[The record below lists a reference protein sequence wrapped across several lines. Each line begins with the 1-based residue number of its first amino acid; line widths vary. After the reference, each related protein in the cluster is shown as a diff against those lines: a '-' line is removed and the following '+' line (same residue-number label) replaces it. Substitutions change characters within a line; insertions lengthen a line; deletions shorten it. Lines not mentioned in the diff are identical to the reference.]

1 MSFAE
6 SNIHPRRPIAN
17 PSDSDSLTLSRRG
30 AHTTVVTASS
40 STPSTTLENG
50 SRDIIANTSNNT
62 PLLFSRP
69 TEPGNASESEPII
82 RTKPTINCH
91 LPDHSYFHTGTPLSP
106 PASSS
111 GTRRVAA
118 SPTTPTFFEERSR
131 LWETD
136 RRATLVQTI
145 DPQQGSSSLPAF
157 PVGFTLSSGHP
168 VEKVDQHTPVPLVP
182 GSSSRSSTS
191 MFSSKSLRP
200 STPYLSSESNLVIIC
215 HAAAVDLVAP
225 RAVASSPT
233 SQLPGETS
241 NASHRSSRRPP
252 GRYEGVASDLSSSK
266 SHNMND
272 PTHATK
278 LTTSKYPSNSPTSSQ
293 SNPSPTSIYSPLLSR
308 PPIPQTSH
316 MPSIS
321 SYHSARKSSSSTTMS
336 TSSSSLRT
344 PHVRAEALPEHEFP
358 SHPNASTFGRTASA
372 NISLLGQ
379 ASTSSSR
386 SLSLPSL
393 SSTTTTS
400 SRGASVPFQ
409 TPPSSFSSSTT
420 SSPHS
425 RKVSGDLLPN
435 HPHDSRT
442 KPVSSS
448 PALDA
453 IPHKL
458 ALDDMKRL
466 LSKPAS
472 ILSGS
477 ESDGYRSL
485 GRSANRTGTV
495 VSSDDDAGGGG
506 YRSSP
511 GRLSSQVRDRLGVTV
526 GTTSEVDEDHS
537 FLSLGHTLPLP
548 TSTTIVQNNPSTDKR
563 AKNVLKRRPSNG
575 AKVPNPAIFP
585 ASYTEAKSKPRTG
598 MTSRSRSLPA
608 NPLPRHPPSGD
619 SVDTSGLT
627 PAGAVAMAYKQQQL
641 EERRRQQEELEKH
654 KKSEKGVSTPLS
666 SPSGSSTDHGTPKVS
681 NTPEASTSR
690 LPDHIVSSP
699 PSPPSTPYYTV
710 FGSTSG
716 KVVAVG
722 GPEDSWSE
730 YSLGT
735 QLANGLGSGIGHRT
749 ASVSVGKPRTSKSLS
764 RSLSRKLSGRWRKGS
779 MGVPDDDME
788 WEKIE
793 LPSVDRE
800 RELESESGRG
810 RPNLQERR
818 GYRRPV
824 LDGPNTEEIHKSL
837 RVSVDTHMRPVDEPT
852 TPALKTPRTS
862 ASMAADSAFDPGFST
877 VPGSQETKSEPGSGG
892 SKKLW
897 KLIKRISTGGLRDKY
912 TDSPLGSPSGSPPP
926 VPALPKDYVSMNYGP
941 KSMDGHGS
949 TPQAGALS
957 RFMQTRTSISG
968 GRPSQS
974 KGPAIHPPHPVP
986 AISSHSPRGHR
997 RSIATRSSSPG
1008 SSDVASSKFFQRTQS
1023 QRSSSSSYGD
1033 ELPPPVPDTVV
1044 GQHIIP
1050 PGELYKL
1057 TNNLHIEGDDSR
1069 LRRRKSSG
1077 KIAQPSVRKS
1087 TSSPESWKPSVE
1099 EPLPTPPRTAWKPPQ
1114 DSVRASPTIPEFST
1128 SAPINAFV
1136 GRRPSASAEST
1147 PPDVGADL
1155 KTPSRPSRS
1164 LHRTSPSTSRKSS
1177 PIRKLPSVPRFSSPP
1192 PVPDP
1197 LTNPN
1202 RASTS
1207 SHATARPRSYANSLV
1222 SSPTAQFRD
1231 RATIKPAW
1239 TEQEK
1244 TDMWNDLLERS
1255 ARAGG
1260 TLHLR
1265 GDDGLASDQ
1274 LRFSAATVS
1283 DSEVE

>member
-1 MSFAE
+1 MF
-6 SNIHPRRPIAN
+6 
-17 PSDSDSLTLSRRG
+17 
-30 AHTTVVTASS
+30 
-40 STPSTTLENG
+40 TP
-50 SRDIIANTSNNT
+50 
-62 PLLFSRP
+62 
-69 TEPGNASESEPII
+69 
-82 RTKPTINCH
+82 
-91 LPDHSYFHTGTPLSP
+91 
-106 PASSS
+106 
-111 GTRRVAA
+111 
-118 SPTTPTFFEERSR
+118 
-131 LWETD
+131 
-136 RRATLVQTI
+136 
-145 DPQQGSSSLPAF
+145 
-157 PVGFTLSSGHP
+157 
-168 VEKVDQHTPVPLVP
+168 
-182 GSSSRSSTS
+182 
-191 MFSSKSLRP
+191 KSLR
-200 STPYLSSESNLVIIC
+200 S
-215 HAAAVDLVAP
+215 AAVDLVAP

-233 SQLPGETS
+233 SQLSGETPS
-241 NASHRSSRRPP
+241 ASHRSSRRPP
-252 GRYEGVASDLSSSK
+252 GRYEGVAS
-266 SHNMND
+266 D

-293 SNPSPTSIYSPLLSR
+293 SNPSPTSIYNPPSLR

-316 MPSIS
+316 MPSTPP
-321 SYHSARKSSSSTTMS
+321 YHSARKSSSSTTMS

-372 NISLLGQ
+372 NILSLGQ

-425 RKVSGDLLPN
+425 RKASGDLLPN
-435 HPHDSRT
+435 HPHESRT
-442 KPVSSS
+442 KPPSSS

-477 ESDGYRSL
+477 ESDGYRFL

-511 GRLSSQVRDRLGVTV
+511 GRLSSQVRDRLGVTT
-526 GTTSEVDEDHS
+526 GTTSEGDEDHS
-537 FLSLGHTLPLP
+537 FLSLGYTLPLP
-548 TSTTIVQNNPSTDKR
+548 TSTTILQNNPSTDKR

-575 AKVPNPAIFP
+575 AKAPNPAIFP

-598 MTSRSRSLPA
+598 TASRSRSLPA
-608 NPLPRHPPSGD
+608 NPLPRQPPSGD

-627 PAGAVAMAYKQQQL
+627 PAGAVAMAYKQQQM

-666 SPSGSSTDHGTPKVS
+666 SSSGSSTDHGTPKVS
-681 NTPEASTSR
+681 STPEASTSH
-690 LPDHIVSSP
+690 LPDHIVSST

-793 LPSVDRE
+793 LPTVDRE

-818 GYRRPV
+818 GHRRPV
-824 LDGPNTEEIHKSL
+824 LDTPKTEEMAKSL
-837 RVSVDTHMRPVDEPT
+837 RVSVDTHTRPVDEST
-852 TPALKTPRTS
+852 TPASKTSRTS
-862 ASMAADSAFDPGFST
+862 PLMTADSTFDPAS
-877 VPGSQETKSEPGSGG
+877 PGSLETKSEQGSGG
-892 SKKLW
+892 GKKLW

-912 TDSPLGSPSGSPPP
+912 TDSPLGSPSGSP
-926 VPALPKDYVSMNYGP
+926 ATCSR
-941 KSMDGHGS
+941 
-949 TPQAGALS
+949 TPQRFCFDELRAQINGWTLEVPLRPGALS

-974 KGPAIHPPHPVP
+974 KGSAIHPPHPVP

-1057 TNNLHIEGDDSR
+1057 TNNLHTEADDSR
-1069 LRRRKSSG
+1069 LRHRKSSG
-1077 KIAQPSVRKS
+1077 KIAQPSIRRS
-1087 TSSPESWKPSVE
+1087 TSSPESWIPSAE
-1099 EPLPTPPRTAWKPPQ
+1099 EPLPMPPRTAWKPPQ

-1207 SHATARPRSYANSLV
+1207 SHATARPRSYANSFV

-1274 LRFSAATVS
+1274 LRFSAVTVS

>member
-1 MSFAE
+1 M
-6 SNIHPRRPIAN
+6 
-17 PSDSDSLTLSRRG
+17 
-30 AHTTVVTASS
+30 
-40 STPSTTLENG
+40 
-50 SRDIIANTSNNT
+50 
-62 PLLFSRP
+62 
-69 TEPGNASESEPII
+69 
-82 RTKPTINCH
+82 
-91 LPDHSYFHTGTPLSP
+91 
-106 PASSS
+106 
-111 GTRRVAA
+111 
-118 SPTTPTFFEERSR
+118 
-131 LWETD
+131 
-136 RRATLVQTI
+136 
-145 DPQQGSSSLPAF
+145 
-157 PVGFTLSSGHP
+157 
-168 VEKVDQHTPVPLVP
+168 
-182 GSSSRSSTS
+182 
-191 MFSSKSLRP
+191 
-200 STPYLSSESNLVIIC
+200 
-215 HAAAVDLVAP
+215 
-225 RAVASSPT
+225 
-233 SQLPGETS
+233 
-241 NASHRSSRRPP
+241 
-252 GRYEGVASDLSSSK
+252 
-266 SHNMND
+266 
-272 PTHATK
+272 
-278 LTTSKYPSNSPTSSQ
+278 
-293 SNPSPTSIYSPLLSR
+293 
-308 PPIPQTSH
+308 
-316 MPSIS
+316 
-321 SYHSARKSSSSTTMS
+321 
-336 TSSSSLRT
+336 
-344 PHVRAEALPEHEFP
+344 
-358 SHPNASTFGRTASA
+358 
-372 NISLLGQ
+372 
-379 ASTSSSR
+379 
-386 SLSLPSL
+386 
-393 SSTTTTS
+393 
-400 SRGASVPFQ
+400 PFQ

-420 SSPHS
+420 NSPHS
-425 RKVSGDLLPN
+425 RKASGDLLPN
-435 HPHDSRT
+435 HPHESRT
-442 KPVSSS
+442 KPPSSS

-485 GRSANRTGTV
+485 GRSANRAGTV

-511 GRLSSQVRDRLGVTV
+511 GRLSSQVRDRLGVRT
-526 GTTSEVDEDHS
+526 GTTSEGDEDHS

-548 TSTTIVQNNPSTDKR
+548 TSTTIVQNNPSTEKR
-563 AKNVLKRRPSNG
+563 TKNVLKRRPSNG
-575 AKVPNPAIFP
+575 AKAPNPVIFP
-585 ASYTEAKSKPRTG
+585 ASYTEAKLKPRTG
-598 MTSRSRSLPA
+598 MASRSRSLPA
-608 NPLPRHPPSGD
+608 NPLPRHPPSGE

-641 EERRRQQEELEKH
+641 EERRRQQEEQEKL
-654 KKSEKGVSTPLS
+654 KKEKGVSTPLS
-666 SPSGSSTDHGTPKVS
+666 SSSGSSTDHATPKVS
-681 NTPEASTSR
+681 SIPEASTSR

-699 PSPPSTPYYTV
+699 PSSPSTPYYTV

-735 QLANGLGSGIGHRT
+735 QLANGLGSGIGQRT

-800 RELESESGRG
+800 RELESELERG

-818 GYRRPV
+818 GHRGPV
-824 LDGPNTEEIHKSL
+824 LDGPKTEEITKFL
-837 RVSVDTHMRPVDEPT
+837 RVTVDTHARPVDEPT
-852 TPALKTPRTS
+852 TPVSKTPRTS
-862 ASMAADSAFDPGFST
+862 TSIAADSTFDPAFNA

-892 SKKLW
+892 GKKLW
-897 KLIKRISTGGLRDKY
+897 KLIKRISTGGLRDKF

-926 VPALPKDYVSMNYGP
+926 VPALPKDYVAMNYGP
-941 KSMDGHGS
+941 KSVDGHGNA
-949 TPQAGALS
+949 PPAGALS
-957 RFMQTRTSISG
+957 RFMQSRTSISG

-974 KGPAIHPPHPVP
+974 SKGPAIHPPHPVS

-1057 TNNLHIEGDDSR
+1057 TNSIHAEGDDSR
-1069 LRRRKSSG
+1069 LRHRKSLG
-1077 KIAQPSVRKS
+1077 KIAQPSVHRS
-1087 TSSPESWKPSVE
+1087 TSSPESWIPSAE

-1114 DSVRASPTIPEFST
+1114 DSIRASPTIPEFST

-1147 PPDVGADL
+1147 PSDVGADL
-1155 KTPSRPSRS
+1155 KTTPSRPSRS
-1164 LHRTSPSTSRKSS
+1164 LHRTSPSTSRISS

-1192 PVPDP
+1192 PVPDTP
-1197 LTNPN
+1197 TNPN

-1207 SHATARPRSYANSLV
+1207 SHATARPRSYANSFA
-1222 SSPTAQFRD
+1222 SPPTAQFRD

>member
-62 PLLFSRP
+62 PLLCSRP
-69 TEPGNASESEPII
+69 TEPGNTSESAPIT

-91 LPDHSYFHTGTPLSP
+91 LPDRLYSRTGTPLSP
-106 PASSS
+106 SASSS
-111 GTRRVAA
+111 GVRRVAA
-118 SPTTPTFFEERSR
+118 SPTTPTFFEEQSR
-131 LWETD
+131 EWETD

-145 DPQQGSSSLPAF
+145 DPRQGSSPASVF
-157 PVGFTLSSGHP
+157 PVGFALSSGHS
-168 VEKVDQHTPVPLVP
+168 VEKVDQLTPVPR
-182 GSSSRSSTS
+182 GSSLRSSTS
-191 MFSSKSLRP
+191 MLTSKSLRP
-200 STPYLSSESNLVIIC
+200 
-215 HAAAVDLVAP
+215 AAGDLVAP

-241 NASHRSSRRPP
+241 SPSHRSSRRPP
-252 GRYEGVASDLSSSK
+252 NRYEGVASDLSSSK

-278 LTTSKYPSNSPTSSQ
+278 LTTSKSTSNSQTPSQ
-293 SNPSPTSIYSPLLSR
+293 SNPSPTSNYKPPSSR
-308 PPIPQTSH
+308 PSIPQQTSR
-316 MPSIS
+316 MPSTP

-344 PHVRAEALPEHEFP
+344 PHVRAETLPEHEFP

-372 NISLLGQ
+372 NILSLGQ

-409 TPPSSFSSSTT
+409 TPPSSFSSATT
-420 SSPHS
+420 NSPHS
-425 RKVSGDLLPN
+425 RKASGDLLPN
-435 HPHDSRT
+435 HPHESRT
-442 KPVSSS
+442 KPPSSS

-485 GRSANRTGTV
+485 GRSANRAGTV

-511 GRLSSQVRDRLGVTV
+511 GRLSSQVRDRLGVRT
-526 GTTSEVDEDHS
+526 GTTSEEAEDHS

-563 AKNVLKRRPSNG
+563 TKNVLKRRPSNG
-575 AKVPNPAIFP
+575 AKVPNLTIFP
-585 ASYTEAKSKPRTG
+585 ASYTEAKLKPRIG
-598 MTSRSRSLPA
+598 MASRSRSLPG
-608 NPLPRHPPSGD
+608 NPLPRHPPSGE

-641 EERRRQQEELEKH
+641 EERRRQQEEQEKL
-654 KKSEKGVSTPLS
+654 KKEKDVSTPLS
-666 SPSGSSTDHGTPKVS
+666 SSSGSSTDHATPKVS
-681 NTPEASTSR
+681 STPEASTSR

-749 ASVSVGKPRTSKSLS
+749 SSVSVGKLRTSKSLS

-800 RELESESGRG
+800 RELESQSGRG

-818 GYRRPV
+818 GHRRPV
-824 LDGPNTEEIHKSL
+824 LDGPKTEEITKSL
-837 RVSVDTHMRPVDEPT
+837 RVSVGTHARPVDEPT
-852 TPALKTPRTS
+852 TPASKTPRAST
-862 ASMAADSAFDPGFST
+862 SMATDSTFDPVFNA

-892 SKKLW
+892 GKKLW
-897 KLIKRISTGGLRDKY
+897 KLIKRISTGGLRDKF
-912 TDSPLGSPSGSPPP
+912 TDSPLGSPSDSPPP
-926 VPALPKDYVSMNYGP
+926 VPALPKDYVPMNYGP

-949 TPQAGALS
+949 VPQAGALS

-974 KGPAIHPPHPVP
+974 SKGPAIHPPHPVP
-986 AISSHSPRGHR
+986 AISSNSPRGHR
-997 RSIATRSSSPG
+997 RSVATRSSSPG

-1057 TNNLHIEGDDSR
+1057 TNNIHAEGDDSR
-1069 LRRRKSSG
+1069 LRHRKSFG
-1077 KIAQPSVRKS
+1077 KIVQPAIRRS
-1087 TSSPESWKPSVE
+1087 TSSPESWIPSPE

-1128 SAPINAFV
+1128 SAPINAFM
-1136 GRRPSASAEST
+1136 GRKPSASAEST
-1147 PPDVGADL
+1147 PSDVGADL
-1155 KTPSRPSRS
+1155 KTTPSRPSRS
-1164 LHRTSPSTSRKSS
+1164 LHRTSPSTSRISS

-1192 PVPDP
+1192 PVPDTP
-1197 LTNPN
+1197 TNPN
-1202 RASTS
+1202 RTSTS
-1207 SHATARPRSYANSLV
+1207 SHATARPRSYANSLA

>member
-1 MSFAE
+1 M
-6 SNIHPRRPIAN
+6 
-17 PSDSDSLTLSRRG
+17 T
-30 AHTTVVTASS
+30 
-40 STPSTTLENG
+40 
-50 SRDIIANTSNNT
+50 
-62 PLLFSRP
+62 
-69 TEPGNASESEPII
+69 
-82 RTKPTINCH
+82 
-91 LPDHSYFHTGTPLSP
+91 Y
-106 PASSS
+106 
-111 GTRRVAA
+111 
-118 SPTTPTFFEERSR
+118 
-131 LWETD
+131 
-136 RRATLVQTI
+136 
-145 DPQQGSSSLPAF
+145 
-157 PVGFTLSSGHP
+157 
-168 VEKVDQHTPVPLVP
+168 
-182 GSSSRSSTS
+182 
-191 MFSSKSLRP
+191 KSLRP
-200 STPYLSSESNLVIIC
+200 T
-215 HAAAVDLVAP
+215 AVDPVAP
-225 RAVASSPT
+225 RAVASSPA

-241 NASHRSSRRPP
+241 SASHRSSRRPP
-252 GRYEGVASDLSSSK
+252 GRYEGVASADLSSSK

-278 LTTSKYPSNSPTSSQ
+278 LTTSKYPSNSPTPSQ
-293 SNPSPTSIYSPLLSR
+293 SNPSHTSSYNLPSSR
-308 PPIPQTSH
+308 PPIPQQALH
-316 MPSIS
+316 MPSTR
-321 SYHSARKSSSSTTMS
+321 SYHSARKSSSSTTVS
-336 TSSSSLRT
+336 TTSSSLQT
-344 PHVRAEALPEHEFP
+344 PHVRAETSPEHEFP

-372 NISLLGQ
+372 NILSLGQ

-400 SRGASVPFQ
+400 SRGASLPFQ
-409 TPPSSFSSSTT
+409 TPPSSFSTT

-425 RKVSGDLLPN
+425 RKASGDLLPN
-435 HPHDSRT
+435 LPHESRT
-442 KPVSSS
+442 KPPSSS

-477 ESDGYRSL
+477 ESDGYRSM
-485 GRSANRTGTV
+485 GRSANRAGTV

-511 GRLSSQVRDRLGVTV
+511 GRLSSQVRDRLGVRT
-526 GTTSEVDEDHS
+526 GTTSEGEEDHS

-548 TSTTIVQNNPSTDKR
+548 TSTAIVQHNPSTDKR
-563 AKNVLKRRPSNG
+563 PKNVLKRRPSNG
-575 AKVPNPAIFP
+575 TKVPNPAIFP
-585 ASYTEAKSKPRTG
+585 ASYTEAKLKPRTG
-598 MTSRSRSLPA
+598 MASRSRSLPA
-608 NPLPRHPPSGD
+608 NPLPRHPPSGE

-641 EERRRQQEELEKH
+641 EERRRQQEEQERF
-654 KKSEKGVSTPLS
+654 KKEKGISTSLS
-666 SPSGSSTDHGTPKVS
+666 SSSGSSTDHATPNVS
-681 NTPEASTSR
+681 NTPEAGTSR
-690 LPDHIVSSP
+690 LPDHIASSP

-793 LPSVDRE
+793 LPSADRE
-800 RELESESGRG
+800 RELESEPGRG
-810 RPNLQERR
+810 RPSLQERR
-818 GYRRPV
+818 GHRRPV
-824 LDGPNTEEIHKSL
+824 LDGTKTDEVTKSL
-837 RVSVDTHMRPVDEPT
+837 RVSVGTHARPVDEPT
-852 TPALKTPRTS
+852 IPASKAPRTS
-862 ASMAADSAFDPGFST
+862 TSMAADSTFDPAFSA
-877 VPGSQETKSEPGSGG
+877 VPGSQEAKSEPGG
-892 SKKLW
+892 KKLW

-949 TPQAGALS
+949 APQAGALS

-974 KGPAIHPPHPVP
+974 KGPAMRSTHPVP
-986 AISSHSPRGHR
+986 ALSSHSPRAHR

-1057 TNNLHIEGDDSR
+1057 TNNIYAEGDDTR
-1069 LRRRKSSG
+1069 LRHRQLSG
-1077 KIAQPSVRKS
+1077 KNAQPSVRRS
-1087 TSSPESWKPSVE
+1087 TSSPESWIPSTE

-1136 GRRPSASAEST
+1136 GRRPSASAESN
-1147 PPDVGADL
+1147 PSDVGADL
-1155 KTPSRPSRS
+1155 KTAPSRPSRT
-1164 LHRTSPSTSRKSS
+1164 LPRISPSGSRKSS

-1192 PVPDP
+1192 PVPDT

-1207 SHATARPRSYANSLV
+1207 SHATARPRSYANSFV